1 MLIEVTGVTSGTSP
15 YNIYIC
21 DSNNTACF
29 FITAVTSFNPSVI
42 IDTDNFFPNSPAV
55 YLKILDG
62 GSCEKLYLLE
72 CGVYIF
78 QDGNVFLFMDGD
90 IDVFQN

>member
-1 MLIEVTGVTSGTSP
+1 MLITITGITSGSSP

-29 FITAVTSFNPSVI
+29 YVSGVTSIPPSVV
-42 IDTDNFFPNSPAV
+42 IDTDNFFPNAPAV

-62 GSCEKLYLLE
+62 ILCEKLYLLE
-72 CGVYIF
+72 CGVYSF
-78 QDGNVFLFMDGD
+78 QDTNIFIFMDGN
-90 IDVFQN
+90 INVFQ

>member
-1 MLIEVTGVTSGTSP
+1 MLITITGITSGSSP

-29 FITAVTSFNPSVI
+29 YVSGVTSIPPSVV
-42 IDTDNFFPNSPAV
+42 IDTDNFFPNAPAV

-62 GSCEKLYLLE
+62 TLCEKLYLLE
-72 CGVYIF
+72 CGVYNLQDTNIF
-78 QDGNVFLFMDGD
+78 IFMDGN
-90 IDVFQN
+90 INVFQ

>member
-1 MLIEVTGVTSGTSP
+1 MLITITGITSGSSP

-29 FITAVTSFNPSVI
+29 YVSGVTSIPPSVV
-42 IDTDNFFPNSPAV
+42 IDTDNFFPNAPAV

-62 GSCEKLYLLE
+62 TLCEKLYLLE
-72 CGVYIF
+72 CGVYLF
-78 QDGNVFLFMDGD
+78 QNGNVFIFMDGD
-90 IDVFQN
+90 INVFQN

>member
-1 MLIEVTGVTSGTSP
+1 MLITITGITSGSSP

-29 FITAVTSFNPSVI
+29 YVSGVTSIPPSVV
-42 IDTDNFFPNSPAV
+42 IDTDNFFPNAPAV

-62 GSCEKLYLLE
+62 TLCEKLYLLE
-72 CGVYIF
+72 CGVYSFQNTNIF
-78 QDGNVFLFMDGD
+78 IFMDGN
-90 IDVFQN
+90 INVFQ

>member
-1 MLIEVTGVTSGTSP
+1 MLITITGITSGSSP

-29 FITAVTSFNPSVI
+29 YVSGVTSIPPSVV
-42 IDTDNFFPNSPAV
+42 IDTDNFFPNAPAV

-62 GSCEKLYLLE
+62 TLCEKLYLLE
-72 CGVYIF
+72 CGVYSF
-78 QDGNVFLFMDGD
+78 QDTNILIFMDGN
-90 IDVFQN
+90 INVFQ